1 MLNNM
6 TALISC
12 FVRSYHTETSNIKIY
27 DDCFARKLL
36 SDEEYK
42 NISSSMTEE
51 IEFFNAREN
60 NPLGWIV
67 NKHLASSVLARSSF
81 NERHL
86 NSEIKL
92 GLRQYVLL
100 GA

>member
-27 DDCFARKLL
+27 DDWFAREML

-42 NISSSMTEE
+42 NISYSMTEK
-51 IEFFNAREN
+51 IEFFNANYREN
-60 NPLGWIV
+60 NHLGWIV
-67 NKHLASSVLARSSF
+67 NKHLAP
-81 NERHL
+81 
-86 NSEIKL
+86 
-92 GLRQYVLL
+92 
-100 GA
+100 